1 MFRFQVEIIELPL
14 AFPRE
19 NDSWIML
26 AFVELGFTE
35 DELIRLNRAR
45 CYQHVIFKSDVF
57 DASGRALDRQYLERR
72 PAGKVWSTLL
82 FPQEQPSARD
92 FRIWKSAI
100 HLLAPRGRP
109 NHRMGRFVGK
119 GQKIWEWRYDLGG
132 SRLYHIKGA
141 GMDIYAPPPRT
152 GEVRR
157 PNRWTQESTILKDP
171 LKLGALGCPEEY
183 LS

>member
-1 MFRFQVEIIELPL
+1 
-14 AFPRE
+14 
-19 NDSWIML
+19 
-26 AFVELGFTE
+26 
-35 DELIRLNRAR
+35 
-45 CYQHVIFKSDVF
+45 
-57 DASGRALDRQYLERR
+57 
-72 PAGKVWSTLL
+72 
-82 FPQEQPSARD
+82 
-92 FRIWKSAI
+92 
-100 HLLAPRGRP
+100 
-109 NHRMGRFVGK
+109 MGRFVGK